1 MAEYDYN
8 AADTWMCRC
17 GKTST
22 GKFCV
27 KCGTGNSRRSLTSQ
41 VAESKA
47 EQENAVQETVEKTA
61 DESAG

>member
-27 KCGTGNSRRSLTSQ
+27 KCGTGNSRRSFDKLGCG
-41 VAESKA
+41 
-47 EQENAVQETVEKTA
+47 VEGRTGKG
-61 DESAG
+61 SSGNSRKNSR